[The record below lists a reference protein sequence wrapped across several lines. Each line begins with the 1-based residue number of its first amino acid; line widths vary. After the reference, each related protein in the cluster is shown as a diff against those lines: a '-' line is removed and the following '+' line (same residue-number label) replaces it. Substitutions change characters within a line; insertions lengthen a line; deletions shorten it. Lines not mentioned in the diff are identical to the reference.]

1 MKMQDI
7 FPVFVSITVII
18 LIAVI
23 EKQSKFFAAITA
35 TMPLTAALGLWI
47 VYSSSSGDSRAVSE
61 FSQGLVLAIIPTLG
75 FLVSVWLLSRAGYKL
90 LPMLTIGYSVWAVGL
105 IVLVSIRRILKF

>member
-1 MKMQDI
+1 L
-7 FPVFVSITVII
+7 FHITVII

-47 VYSSSSGDSRAVSE
+47 VYSSSSGDSRSVSE

-90 LPMLTIGYSVWAVGL
+90 LPMLAIGYCVWAVGL